1 MSWELPE
8 AKRLELLTELECT
21 VKGFDA
27 SIDALRFNQSHNIG
41 DQSIQRSE
49 LQDLMIERSRAVRE
63 MKHLRALDPTT
74 PNAARSPQVAYNRF
88 RRG

>member
-8 AKRLELLTELECT
+8 AKRVELLTELECT

-27 SIDALRFNQSHNIG
+27 SIDAIRFNQSHNIG
-41 DQSIQRSE
+41 DQSIQRAE
-49 LQDLMIERSRAVRE
+49 LQDLMIERSRAIRE
-63 MKHLRALDPTT
+63 MKHLNALDPLNGG
-74 PNAARSPQVAYNRF
+74 PARSPHVAYNRF